1 MKRKLICGLLL
12 AVLAAQ
18 SSCTI
23 VDGGVIGYLTGRT
36 PETEENAPEEPV
48 YSEPARGRLVADL
61 SWANAN
67 APDFHVSNE
76 TELVSAAYWLNTQND
91 DSGAAVIT
99 LEDDIDLSGILWEP
113 IGSGDAAFIG
123 EINGA
128 GHTISGLT
136 IEGETGNCG
145 LVGTAHSLYVH
156 DISVRD
162 AAVTGN
168 SCTGIVCGECYT
180 SKTWHDIYVSGQIHT
195 GAGSDYGA
203 IGGRTPNVKFRDC
216 ESDVTVNDEEFP
228 YFTWQQYREDNNT
241 HEEDF
246 TLTLRDDGYIERTE
260 GEPHHNLQWVVLRN
274 GERVFGRGCDDEYSM
289 YPHEYELVGSD
300 PGIYSIYLESFY
312 SGNYLRCSNIV
323 EYELVPEYWAAY
335 GNDYPLYTD
344 TPYCIGF
351 NKDKPD
357 VIECLSQPDGT
368 DEPDKLYWVVLAD
381 GEEAVRK
388 ETGGENSVRFSR
400 LISDTD
406 MAEGRAVYHIFLAG
420 EENGKLFRV
429 SDVLEQI
436 LNYTDTSGLIQNSD
450 DSSQPATVFADGIP
464 TDDDPSTYTVS
475 LAADDLSNEPD
486 FLADMTI
493 TDKDGNTWHA
503 EVPGDHPAYSYGI
516 GEPDENGFHIVT
528 DLSGAM
534 ICIDNNG
541 NYTKND
547 NVMWVV
553 MVNGEQLLTDRY
565 YINDNIRHQGEYP
578 MFRYLSASE
587 AVYSV
592 FVAVPDSGGM
602 KRLSNV
608 LEFKVVK

>member
-48 YSEPARGRLVADL
+48 YSEPVRGRLIADL

-67 APDFHVSNE
+67 APDFHVSNG

-168 SCTGIVCGECYT
+168 GCTGIVCGECYT

-274 GERVFGRGCDDEYSM
+274 GERVFGRGGDDEYSM

-351 NKDKPD
+351 NEDKPD

-381 GEEAVRK
+381 GEE
-388 ETGGENSVRFSR
+388 
-400 LISDTD
+400 
-406 MAEGRAVYHIFLAG
+406 
-420 EENGKLFRV
+420 
-429 SDVLEQI
+429 
-436 LNYTDTSGLIQNSD
+436 
-450 DSSQPATVFADGIP
+450 ATVFADGIP